1 MGVSPWSAR
10 SDSRHWR
17 RSLAAACLNAR
28 ADLYPRPPA
37 FFGRV
42 LLYPAGTG
50 GACRSDDC
58 DRMRI
63 CAPAEPSKYQ
73 RLIERISLSG
83 ATLISATQRR
93 DAPKSVFAWEINHPF
108 AI

>member
-1 MGVSPWSAR
+1 M
-10 SDSRHWR
+10 
-17 RSLAAACLNAR
+17 
-28 ADLYPRPPA
+28 
-37 FFGRV
+37 

-50 GACRSDDC
+50 GACRFDDC

-93 DAPKSVFAWEINHPF
+93 DALMFVLAWEINHPF